1 MTLTTTTAN
10 ATNSAA
16 NRQNVSQVAKALG
29 KGEAS
34 IRRWI
39 QQFGIPTIEEGG
51 QNLLNPEMVQ
61 VLRQIKELRDQK
73 LRSEDIELNVSDAI
87 QNERERLNIDE
98 PLRDESSGIARRM
111 VDDLSQAL
119 AEHHEILAH
128 SVNHA
133 VQEASRMADRYADSQ
148 RELGRMEAMMQA
160 MQYQLQE
167 AQQQARLLPEKAQA
181 LQDRELEARLLQ
193 QKLEMEQQQLEASEE
208 ARDQLEE
215 ALERKDKEI
224 ARVQAEKQTLEQ
236 TVKEL
241 NAQIQELK
249 AQVSQ
254 QQEELEA
261 RDNLLE
267 SERSKSWWDKLTK
280 KT

>member
-1 MTLTTTTAN
+1 MN
-10 ATNSAA
+10 ATNPMT

-39 QQFGIPTIEEGG
+39 QQFNIPTIEEGG
-51 QNLLNPEMVQ
+51 QNLLTPEMVQ
-61 VLRQIKELRDQK
+61 VLQQIKELREQK
-73 LRSEDIELNVSDAI
+73 LRAEDIELNVTEAI
-87 QNERERLNIDE
+87 RSEREKLNFDE
-98 PLRDESSGIARRM
+98 EPRDESSGIARRM

-128 SVNHA
+128 SVNNA
-133 VQEASRMADRYADSQ
+133 VQEASRMADRYAESQ

-193 QKLEMEQQQLEASEE
+193 QQLDMEQRQLEASEE
-208 ARDQLEE
+208 ARDDLET
-215 ALERKDKEI
+215 ALERQSQELK
-224 ARVQAEKQTLEQ
+224 AALAEKQALEQ
-236 TVKEL
+236 TVL
-241 NAQIQELK
+241 ELK
-249 AQVSQ
+249 AQLQ
-254 QQEELEA
+254 RQQEELEA
-261 RDNLLE
+261 RDALLE

-280 KT
+280 KP

>member
-1 MTLTTTTAN
+1 MNPTN
-10 ATNSAA
+10 AST

-39 QQFGIPTIEEGG
+39 QQFSIPTIEEGG
-51 QNLLNPEMVQ
+51 QNLLTPEMVQ
-61 VLRQIKELRDQK
+61 VLRQIKDLREQK
-73 LRSEDIELNVSDAI
+73 LRSEDIELNVNEAI

-98 PLRDESSGIARRM
+98 PLPDESSGIARRM

-128 SVNHA
+128 SVNNA
-133 VQEASRMADRYADSQ
+133 VQEASRMADRYAESQ

-181 LQDRELEARLLQ
+181 LQDRELETRLLL
-193 QKLEMEQQQLEASEE
+193 QKLEHEQQKREHEQQQLEASEE

-215 ALERKDKEI
+215 SLEKQDSAIKRL
-224 ARVQAEKQTLEQ
+224 QAENQNLEQ
-236 TVKEL
+236 TVKDLKTRLEEL
-241 NAQIQELK
+241 QT
-249 AQVSQ
+249 QVRR
-254 QQEELEA
+254 QQEEIEA
-261 RDNLLE
+261 KDALLE
-267 SERSKSWWDKLTK
+267 SEKSKTWWNKLTK
-280 KT
+280 KP